1 MGDSTNQNKED
12 DTNIASKL
20 PGVLK
25 IYKESSFSLQ
35 LKAQIFYKICMA
47 AIFALFILIVSSSY
61 VQLYGPENKLNYQIL
76 IPTIVLLL
84 VFIVSL
90 FLLIK
95 GKFNIASHLFLIS
108 ANICL
113 WYIMFFSKTGH
124 ILIKFDTIVI
134 VLAIINTIP
143 LFIHKYKSTIIIYVV
158 GNLAL
163 LFLFV
168 QLFKNDY
175 GLTNS
180 IIVDYLV
187 DVSIAILF
195 SGVAAYQ
202 IVRINNKALNK
213 VEADYRK
220 RIYAEKALKESE
232 DFRKTI
238 FENSTMPIVV
248 MDSKT
253 LEYIDLNEAAVKIFG
268 FKNKKNLLGT
278 TPIKLSPSKQYD
290 GTSSETKTMFYI
302 EKVKNEGALRFE
314 WLHQKPNGDLWDAE
328 IHLLSF
334 ELDNKLFYQ
343 FSIIDI
349 TERKK
354 VEKDLKDSELRYRT
368 IFEDTQ
374 VGIYQSTPDGE
385 VLKANP
391 ALLKMLGYSD
401 LESLSARNLTE
412 NGYFLSNSR
421 KDFVETIHK
430 HGFIK
435 DYKTEWMKNNG
446 EKIIIRENARV
457 VRDDSGGVKYYEGF
471 VVDIT
476 EREKVMKAL
485 AESEEKYR
493 GMAELLPVAIW
504 EINLIGI
511 CTYANNV
518 GFKIHGFTPE
528 DLVNGINVLELII
541 PEQRDYA
548 TNNLKKKLE
557 GFVSQ
562 GDEYVAVRKDGTTFP
577 AKIYTSVIYQN
588 KKPVGFIGVTIDIS
602 EAKKAEQEVKESE
615 EQLKMAL
622 LGAKLGMWDW
632 NIENNTIKV
641 NDLFVEML
649 GYTLN
654 DFVGG
659 ILTFDDWKKMLH
671 QEDFNKAIQLF
682 NEHVEKKTE
691 LYEAV
696 FRMKHKNG
704 EWKWILARGKVAE
717 WIKGEPLR
725 ALGTHLDIT
734 TRKKAEQ
741 ELEKYRKHLE
751 FLVQERTEELA
762 TANEELTSTNEELL
776 NQRQELETVLL
787 NLQDTQK
794 QLVHSEKMASL
805 GVLASGIAHE
815 INNPLNFIKGGVFG
829 IESYVKENLKES
841 LNELNPFLDGVNEGI
856 CRAAEIVKS
865 LNHYNRRNDAKMI
878 ACDIH
883 SIIENC
889 LVMLNNQIKDRIT
902 VEKKYTTKKFVL
914 ACNEGKLHQAI
925 LNVLS
930 NAAHA
935 IENEG
940 IIKIKSFVKAKDFKL
955 EVTDTGTGISNEHID
970 KILDPFFTTKAPG
983 KGTGLGLSITYNI
996 LQEHNGTIEFKSKL
1010 HKGTTVII
1018 TLPLKTQPDEE

>member
-1 MGDSTNQNKED
+1 MGDSTNHNKED
-12 DTNIASKL
+12 DDNIINQL
-20 PGVLK
+20 PRFLK
-25 IYKESSFSLQ
+25 FYKKSSFSSQ
-35 LKAQIFYKICMA
+35 LKARIFYKICIA
-47 AIFALFILIVSSSY
+47 AIFALVILIASSSY
-61 VQLYGPENKLNYQIL
+61 VQLYGLENKLNYQIL

-84 VFIVSL
+84 VFITSF

-232 DFRKTI
+232 
-238 FENSTMPIVV
+238 
-248 MDSKT
+248 
-253 LEYIDLNEAAVKIFG
+253 
-268 FKNKKNLLGT
+268 
-278 TPIKLSPSKQYD
+278 
-290 GTSSETKTMFYI
+290 
-302 EKVKNEGALRFE
+302 
-314 WLHQKPNGDLWDAE
+314 
-328 IHLLSF
+328 
-334 ELDNKLFYQ
+334 
-343 FSIIDI
+343 
-349 TERKK
+349 
-354 VEKDLKDSELRYRT
+354 LRYRT

-374 VGIYQSTPDGE
+374 VGIYQTTPDGE

-518 GFKIHGFTPE
+518 GFKIHGLTPE

-557 GFVSQ
+557 GFFSQ
-562 GDEYVAVRKDGTTFP
+562 GDEYVALRKDGTTFP

-682 NEHVEKKTE
+682 NEHVEKRTE

-717 WIKGEPLR
+717 WIKGEPVR

-734 TRKKAEQ
+734 NSKKAEQ

-787 NLQDTQK
+787 NLQNTQK

-829 IESYVKENLKES
+829 IESYLKENLKEY
-841 LNELNPFLDGVNEGI
+841 LDELDPFLVGVNEGI
-856 CRAAEIVKS
+856 YRAAEIVKS
-865 LNHYNRRNDAKMI
+865 LNHYNRRDDTKMVS
-878 ACDIH
+878 CDIH
-883 SIIENC
+883 LVIDNC
-889 LVMLNNQIKDRIT
+889 LVMLKNQIKDRIKI
-902 VEKKYTTKKFVL
+902 EKKFTTKEYVL

-925 LNVLS
+925 LNVLT

-935 IENEG
+935 IAEKG
-940 IIKIKSFVKAKDFKL
+940 TIKIKTFVIAKEFKL
-955 EVTDTGTGISNEHID
+955 EITDTGSGIDNEHID

-983 KGTGLGLSITYNI
+983 RGIGLGLSITYNI

-1018 TLPLKTQPDEE
+1018 SLPLKTQTDGK

>member
-232 DFRKTI
+232 
-238 FENSTMPIVV
+238 
-248 MDSKT
+248 
-253 LEYIDLNEAAVKIFG
+253 
-268 FKNKKNLLGT
+268 
-278 TPIKLSPSKQYD
+278 
-290 GTSSETKTMFYI
+290 
-302 EKVKNEGALRFE
+302 
-314 WLHQKPNGDLWDAE
+314 
-328 IHLLSF
+328 
-334 ELDNKLFYQ
+334 
-343 FSIIDI
+343 
-349 TERKK
+349 
-354 VEKDLKDSELRYRT
+354 LRYRT

-374 VGIYQSTPDGE
+374 VGIYQTTPDGE

-704 EWKWILARGKVAE
+704 DWKWILARGKVAK
-717 WIKGEPLR
+717 WIKGEPMR

-1018 TLPLKTQPDEE
+1018 TLPLKTKPDEK

>member
-232 DFRKTI
+232 
-238 FENSTMPIVV
+238 
-248 MDSKT
+248 
-253 LEYIDLNEAAVKIFG
+253 
-268 FKNKKNLLGT
+268 
-278 TPIKLSPSKQYD
+278 
-290 GTSSETKTMFYI
+290 
-302 EKVKNEGALRFE
+302 
-314 WLHQKPNGDLWDAE
+314 
-328 IHLLSF
+328 
-334 ELDNKLFYQ
+334 
-343 FSIIDI
+343 
-349 TERKK
+349 
-354 VEKDLKDSELRYRT
+354 LRYRT

-374 VGIYQSTPDGE
+374 VGIYQTTPDGE

-622 LGAKLGMWDW
+622 LGAELGMWDW
-632 NIENNTIKV
+632 NIKNNTIKV

-996 LQEHNGTIEFKSKL
+996 LQEHNGTIEFKSKR